1 MTAQQA
7 EAQEAMDARR
17 DREFWAVMHFIEEN
31 PTYKDTAL
39 ALIRGCQEERESR
52 ELFAAVDDE
61 LSGQLHV
68 QKSSSIANALVR
80 KGALVSQT
88 YIDGEPATQEQLEA
102 LDPESTAVVE
112 YRIAATAGASAV
124 LEALDPN
131 YLVQDMYLAHA
142 EAVSAFDVLLEAM
155 SLCDGLT
162 REEVDE
168 LLDDSPCLQR
178 DEHGLPRF
186 YPSYFLNL
194 LRVAGGVEWD
204 GKWRITESGRALYA
218 QRKQQ

>member
-1 MTAQQA
+1 MSQQLESAQD
-7 EAQEAMDARR
+7 AQR

-31 PTYKDTAL
+31 PSYKDTAL
-39 ALIRGCQEERESR
+39 ALIRGCQEERESQ
-52 ELFAAVDDE
+52 ELFAAVDEE
-61 LSGQLHV
+61 LAGRLHV
-68 QKSSSIANALVR
+68 QRSSSIASALIR
-80 KGALVSQT
+80 RGALVSRA
-88 YIDGEPATQEQLEA
+88 YIDGSEASPEQIQA
-102 LDPESTAVVE
+102 LDPEGPEKVEHRVV
-112 YRIAATAGASAV
+112 ASAGAAAV

-131 YLVQDMYLAHA
+131 FLVRDMYLAHP
-142 EAVSAFDVLLEAM
+142 EAAAAFDILLEAM
-155 SLCDGLT
+155 CRQDGLT

-178 DEHGLPRF
+178 DDYGLPRF

-204 GKWRITESGRALYA
+204 GKWRVTEPGRAHYA